1 MRKGGTYQ
9 RRVTVEEGNVAKY
22 TQDADGRRVTA
33 WLDGQGFT
41 VGGPLTEEDAP
52 KEE

>member
-1 MRKGGTYQ
+1 M
-9 RRVTVEEGNVAKY
+9 AKY
-22 TQDADGRRVTA
+22 TQDEAGKQVTA

-41 VGGPLTEEDAP
+41 VGGPLTEEAAS